1 MSWIE
6 KIKTNIEITT
16 GDGKIYRPLYMISS
30 KKIDYNFAEFVF
42 PEIKGTLVKR
52 ELAKGAR
59 YSWELTFQGENH
71 LDVAFDFERSAD
83 DRRPWRVFHPMFGDL
98 LVQPSSITIDPS
110 GLNTSKIMVE
120 VIETITENAPEID
133 FDPTDKTKNDVA
145 NLSETT
151 AAAFAANVDPG
162 VADINQMEN
171 NISTVYEIGS
181 AEVLSGTQSNDY
193 FNQFNDALSKA
204 LNAGS
209 DTLAAASSMIDLM
222 YFPAIFASN
231 LRGRL
236 NLLANQFSALGEQLV
251 DLIDPNSKSIYET
264 NAGSIVGAMI
274 NATVNPIENDYGST
288 KDVLNAIE
296 SVMNIYNQYIENLDF
311 LQTGT
316 GGDPESFIPDYNSQS
331 ALNTLVNYAVSQL
344 FNIALTSKQ
353 ERTLILEADSNVLL
367 LAHRFYGL
375 NVNDSTID
383 AFIAQNNIG
392 SNEYL
397 IIKKGRKLVYFI

>member
-30 KKIDYNFAEFVF
+30 KKVDYNFAEFVF

-83 DRRPWRVFHPMFGDL
+83 DRRPWRVYHPMFGDL
-98 LVQPSSITIDPS
+98 LVQPSSITIDPT
-110 GLNTSKIMVE
+110 GLNTSKINVE
-120 VIETITENAPEID
+120 VIETITEDAPIID
-133 FDPTDKTKNDVA
+133 VDPTDKTKNDVL
-145 NLSETT
+145 NLGEIT
-151 AAAFAANVDPG
+151 AASFAANVSPG

-171 NISTVYEIGS
+171 NISTVYELGS
-181 AEVLSGTQSNDY
+181 SEVLNGDQSNEY
-193 FNQFNDALSKA
+193 FNLYNDALTKV
-204 LNAGS
+204 LNAGTE
-209 DTLAAASSMIDLM
+209 TLGAASAMIDLI
-222 YFPAIFASN
+222 YFPGEFVSN

-236 NLLANQFSALGEQLV
+236 NLLIIQFTALGDKLA

-288 KDVLNAIE
+288 ADVLDTIE
-296 SVMNIYNQYIENLDF
+296 TVMNVYNQYIANLDL
-311 LQTGT
+311 LQSGT
-316 GGDPESFIPDYNSQS
+316 GGDPQSYIPDYNAQS
-331 ALNTLVNYAVSQL
+331 ALNTLVNYSVSQL
-344 FNIALTSKQ
+344 FNIATTSKQ

-375 NVNDSTID
+375 TVNDSTID
-383 AFIAQNNIG
+383 SFIAQNNIG